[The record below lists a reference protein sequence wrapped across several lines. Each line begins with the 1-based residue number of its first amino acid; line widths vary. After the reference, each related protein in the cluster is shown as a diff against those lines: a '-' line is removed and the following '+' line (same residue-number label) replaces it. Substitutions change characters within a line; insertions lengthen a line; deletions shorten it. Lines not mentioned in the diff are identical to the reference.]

1 MPIVPSW
8 IGRWDRAVLENPEGG
23 SSTSMARSA
32 LQDGVSATT
41 EVAAIREVNMRARTK
56 GRSTLVPAKIGRFTK
71 YSDEWA
77 EAFCREISQGHSV
90 AEICE
95 RRDQPSQQSVYTWLR
110 GNEDFLERYAR
121 ARGAGR
127 QILSGD
133 H

>member
-1 MPIVPSW
+1 MPIVPGW

-56 GRSTLVPAKIGRFTK
+56 GRSTQVPAKIGRPTK

-77 EAFCREISQGHSV
+77 KRFCDLIAEGRSV
-90 AEICE
+90 AVICAGP
-95 RRDQPSQQSVYTWLR
+95 DMPSQQSVYT
-110 GNEDFLERYAR
+110 
-121 ARGAGR
+121 
-127 QILSGD
+127 S
-133 H
+133 